1 MHVREAGRRGGG
13 EVRMNGEIWK
23 ETLDVDRGEAY
34 RDAEGGN
41 DVTKTE
47 SNRMERSLKSRNR
60 EEEERLGGGI
70 W

>member
-23 ETLDVDRGEAY
+23 DDVDRGEAY

-41 DVTKTE
+41 DVTKAE
-47 SNRMERSLKSRNR
+47 SNSMERSLKSRNS